1 MPATASFSTVGF
13 FNNIWPLNQTNWAS
27 YFAPSVSDGVMLGIG
42 NEMEV
47 TANGS
52 GMQVYVKTGECRVRS
67 HRGYL
72 GSQATLAIDTANST
86 NPRWDLVVARV
97 TYGTT
102 STMELAVKTG
112 TPAASSPSVPAP
124 TQTAGSVW
132 EIPLAQVYVAAGA
145 HSIASTDVR
154 DRRFVYRAQMDSAT
168 AFSSTSVTLKNQRIF
183 RNSSAVSSLT
193 INVPAYVNDTFIA
206 EVDFTSGSSFSG
218 VVFKQAGST
227 ITPKL
232 GGDALTMVSKRYNII
247 VWWDGSYWWAAALA
261 A

>member
-1 MPATASFSTVGF
+1 MPATASFTTVGF
-13 FNNIWPLNQTNWAS
+13 FNTIWPLNQTNWAS
-27 YFAPSVSDGVMLGIG
+27 YYTPAIPDGVMLGIG

-52 GMQVYVKTGECRVRS
+52 GMQVYVGTGECRVRS
-67 HRGYL
+67 HRGSL
-72 GSQATLAIDTANST
+72 SAQATLAIDTANST

-102 STMELAVKTG
+102 STMVLAVKTG
-112 TPAASSPSVPAP
+112 TPAASPSVPTP
-124 TQTAGSVW
+124 TRTAGSVW

-145 HSIASTDVR
+145 HSISSGNVR

-168 AFSSTSVTLKNQRIF
+168 AFSSTSVTLKNERIF
-183 RNSSAVSSLT
+183 RNSSAVSSMT
-193 INVPAYVNDTFIA
+193 INVPAYVNETFIA

-232 GGDALTMVSKRYNII
+232 GGDSLTMANKRYNII

>member
-1 MPATASFSTVGF
+1 MANFSSIGF
-13 FNNIWPLNQTNWAS
+13 FNDIWPLNQTNWAS
-27 YFAPSVSDGVMLGIG
+27 YFNPAIPDGVIQGIG
-42 NEMEV
+42 NELEV
-47 TANGS
+47 YGNSS
-52 GMQVYVKTGECRVRS
+52 GMVVYVKTGECRVRS

-72 GSQATLAIDTANST
+72 SSAATLSIATANST

-97 TYGTT
+97 TYGST

-112 TPAASSPSVPAP
+112 TPAASPSFPSV
-124 TQTAGSVW
+124 TKTAGSVW
-132 EIPLAQVYVAAGA
+132 EIPLALVYVAAGA
-145 HSIASTDVR
+145 HTIAAGDVR
-154 DRRFVYRAQMDSAT
+154 DQRFVYRAQMDSAT
-168 AFSSTSVTLKNQRIF
+168 SFSSTSVTLKNQMIF

-232 GGDALTMVSKRYNII
+232 GGDALTMVSKRYNVII
-247 VWWDGSYWWAAALA
+247 WWDGSYWWAAALA